1 MEADQDV
8 DNYWMR
14 LIATSGCSRITNKD
28 LTAIVRYDGADT
40 TDDPTSTAYIPDNQ
54 ICEDETGL
62 VPIVPR
68 DAGLFSY
75 SSGMDITLA
84 KTNGI
89 FSWQINGSSFHI
101 NWSDPTLL
109 LVDNYDPSYP
119 SEYNVLDLNGTK
131 ETVMNPAN
139 FN

>member
-1 MEADQDV
+1 VEADQDV

-14 LIATSGCSRITNKD
+14 LIATSGCSKITNED
-28 LTAIVRYDGADT
+28 LTAIVRYDGAST

-62 VPIVPR
+62 VPIVSR

-89 FSWQINGSSFHI
+89 FSWQINGSSFRI

-109 LVDNYDPSYP
+109 LADNYDPSYP
-119 SEYNVLDLNGTK
+119 SQYNVLDLNGTDD
-131 ETVMNPAN
+131 TVMNSIN
-139 FN
+139 LN

>member
-1 MEADQDV
+1 
-8 DNYWMR
+8 MR
-14 LIATSGCSRITNKD
+14 LVATSGCSSITNKD
-28 LTAIVRYDGADT
+28 LTAIVRYDGANT
-40 TDDPTSTAYIPDNQ
+40 TDDPTSTAYVPDNQ

-89 FSWQINGSSFHI
+89 FSWQINGSSFRI

-119 SEYNVLDLNGTK
+119 SQYNVLDLNGTE
-131 ETVMNPAN
+131 ETVTN
-139 FN
+139 FVRLN